1 MDSNRKPKTENRK
14 LKTFFMSHPILERHL
29 KQGSL
34 RPLYL
39 FFGEEE
45 FLMERALRRLETSLA
60 EATGEAPHKVFQVA
74 QEVGLEDFLA
84 QARNA
89 PLWGSGQLLIL
100 RRVEAYPDKTFKA
113 ILAYLDNP
121 PPRSRVVLIGPGLK
135 SKDVGKHLVWSR
147 RQKQEAALGFWRLR
161 EEELYQWTA
170 QEARSLGKTLTLAA
184 ARHLVEMVGENL
196 ADLSQE
202 LAKLALFAGEEK
214 TISPNLV
221 LQLASHSR
229 TYTIF
234 ALVEA
239 LGEADAGKRLSAL
252 DQLLDLG
259 EPPAK
264 ILGMLA
270 RQLRLLMRYKENA
283 PGASPAALAGS
294 LKLPQGLV
302 RKLGQQAARFSLP
315 ALKSHLYLLH
325 QADLHLKTS
334 TGNPRVWLEWAL
346 LQMGTG

>member
-1 MDSNRKPKTENRK
+1 
-14 LKTFFMSHPILERHL
+14 MSHPILERHL

-45 FLMERALRRLETSLA
+45 FLMERAIRRLESALA
-60 EATGEAPHKVFQVA
+60 EQTGEAPHKISQTA

-100 RRVEAYPDKTFKA
+100 RRVETYPDDTLKA
-113 ILAYLDNP
+113 IHAYLDRP
-121 PPRSRVVLIGPGLK
+121 PPRSRVVLMASGLK
-135 SKDVGKHLVWSR
+135 SKDVGKHAVWSR
-147 RQKQEAALGFWRLR
+147 LQKGEAALSFSRLK
-161 EEELYQWTA
+161 EEELCQWAA
-170 QEARSLGKTLTLAA
+170 QEARGLGKTLTLAA
-184 ARHLVEMVGENL
+184 AQRLVEMVGENL
-196 ADLSQE
+196 TDLSQE
-202 LAKLALFAGEEK
+202 LGKLTLFAGEEK
-214 TISPNLV
+214 TITPNLV
-221 LQLASHSR
+221 MQAASHSR
-229 TYTIF
+229 TYNIF

-239 LGEADAGKRLSAL
+239 LGAPDASRSLAAL

-259 EPPAK
+259 EKPER

-270 RQLRLLMRYKENA
+270 RQIRLLIRYKENA

-294 LKLPQGLV
+294 LKLPQWVV
-302 RKLGQQAARFSLP
+302 RKLGQQAARFSIP
-315 ALKSHLYLLH
+315 ALKSHLHLLH

-334 TGNPRVWLEWAL
+334 TGNPRLWLEWAL
-346 LQMGTG
+346 LQMGSG